1 MVFRLTILSLKAEKA
16 GADKR
21 RFWPDS
27 PDDTYIKIDNE
38 EVWGDQ
44 EFKSG
49 QLFEVNHTELFSDQ
63 IMIELFD
70 RDPGSDDGMGRVI
83 VDGDVLAPNSGQRT
97 EFRFGPSDGL
107 RGSGSEYSMTVLVE
121 NFGENPPPLNLDM

>member
-1 MVFRLTILSLKAEKA
+1 MAFQLSILSLKAEKA

-49 QLFEVNHTELFSDQ
+49 QLFEVNHTELFSDKV
-63 IMIELFD
+63 MIELFD
-70 RDPGSDDGMGRVI
+70 RDPGPDDFMGRVI
-83 VDGDVLAPNSGQRT
+83 VDGDLFAPNIGQSQEIT
-97 EFRFGPSDGL
+97 FGPSDGL
-107 RGSGSEYSMTVLVE
+107 RGSGSQYSMTVLIE
-121 NFGENPPPLNLDM
+121 NIG